1 MNTQTTFLEALLGKN
16 YKWWYVVK
24 YFYKSEGQYFINNL
38 LHFIGQ
44 TVSIYSA
51 VLIWSYNNSSPEII
65 TNLILGVILFV
76 ITTNTI
82 YWSLGGSIEHGS
94 ISKSLI
100 LPISL
105 LKYNFFITTGFTLR
119 IFIYYA
125 IILFPLFF
133 IIPDKLV
140 LNFAPLNIFLLFLLV
155 GIAILIRYF
164 IAFILGLTSF
174 WTITIYGQANLYE
187 NMVPLILG
195 VIFPYNLITIDWL
208 KTSLQLSP
216 WSFIVY
222 HPMQVYLGKYTWLET
237 LYVFLGGIFWCVILY
252 LLSKLI
258 LKLGL
263 KRNESVGL

>member
-1 MNTQTTFLEALLGKN
+1 MTSQTTFLETVLGKD

-24 YFYKSEGQYFINNL
+24 YFYKVDGKYFVNNL
-38 LHFIGQ
+38 LHFLGQ

-51 VLIWSYNNSSPEII
+51 VLIWNYTNSSAEII
-65 TNLILGVILFV
+65 SNLILGVILFV
-76 ITTNTI
+76 ITTNSI

-94 ISKSLI
+94 IAKSLI

-105 LKYNFFITTGFTLR
+105 LTYNFFITTGFTLR

-125 IILFPLFF
+125 IILCPLFF

-140 LNFAPLNIFLLFLLV
+140 LNFAPLNIFLLLLLV
-155 GIAILIRYF
+155 VVAILIRYF

-174 WTITIYGQANLYE
+174 WTVTIYGQSNLYE
-187 NMVPLILG
+187 NMMPLILG
-195 VIFPYNLITIDWL
+195 VIFPYNLITVDWL
-208 KTSLQLSP
+208 RTSLQLSP